1 MIDKIGSDL
10 YRNDG
15 NLYFPKLSICFFIR
29 KSVNFSMENLLQRMV
44 RASLLDKNLYE
55 EVEADPNALT
65 QAMIVVA
72 LSSIAGAAGQ
82 EGLFSFGAMFKNVFA
97 YFIGWLIWAGITYF
111 IGTSIL
117 KGPNTES
124 NIGELLRTLGFASA
138 PGIIRIL
145 GILPLLGWLT
155 HAIAAVWMLIAMVI
169 AVRQALDYE
178 STERAV
184 AVCAIGFIP
193 YMLIYWIIF

>member
-1 MIDKIGSDL
+1 
-10 YRNDG
+10 
-15 NLYFPKLSICFFIR
+15 
-29 KSVNFSMENLLQRMV
+29 MENLLQRMV

-178 STERAV
+178 STERAL